1 MAAPFVLVP
10 SDFAVLCEVIA
21 AVARKDGSRLDRS
34 QLGGGKRRSFT
45 ARSSLLIES
54 KDREQDRV
62 VDFSRLLLAY
72 SRRAGLR

>member
-34 QLGGGKRRSFT
+34 QLGGG
-45 ARSSLLIES
+45 
-54 KDREQDRV
+54 
-62 VDFSRLLLAY
+62 
-72 SRRAGLR
+72 